1 MNSPKNFQP
10 LKLDVA
16 AFAEAGAQI
25 EGEWPLPGLPRLAAG
40 AVAAADVPAQ
50 PVAWQAGGEI
60 RKVGGARQVWLH
72 LQAQSTLMLPCQRC
86 LQPVAQDLAVDR
98 WIRFVEGEEQAAELD
113 EESEDDVLA
122 LPRSLDLRW
131 LVEDELI
138 LELPLVPRH
147 EDCSPPAQAA
157 AEPPPVEEAKPN
169 PFAALAA
176 LKKKPGGLGGRQE

>member
-1 MNSPKNFQP
+1 MSNRSFQP

-16 AFAEAGAQI
+16 AFAEAGAELQ
-25 EGEWPLPGLPRLAAG
+25 GEWPLSDLLRLTAG
-40 AVAAADVPAQ
+40 AVTAADIPAE
-50 PVAWQAGGEI
+50 PVAWQARGET
-60 RKVGGARQVWLH
+60 RKVGGARQPWLH
-72 LQAQSTLMLPCQRC
+72 LAAHARLLLPCQRC
-86 LQPVAQDLAVDR
+86 LQPVAQDLEVDR
-98 WIRFVEGEEQAAELD
+98 WIRFVEGEEQAAEMD

-147 EDCSPPAQAA
+147 EDCSPPVQLAA
-157 AEPPPVEEAKPN
+157 PEEEETVAEKPN

-176 LKKKPGGLGGRQE
+176 LKKKPGGLGGA